1 MSPTSKIKDKRV
13 LYISYD
19 GLMEPLG
26 ESQVLSYLKGL
37 SNSYQIYLLSFEK
50 KQDLK
55 NLHKLKKFKSYCE
68 QNNILWIRLK
78 YHFKFKIISTS
89 YDVILGFLVS
99 FFLIIS
105 KKIKLIH
112 VRSTIAGLIAKC
124 LRYFFS
130 FNLIFDMRGFWSQ
143 EKADRSGWSRKG
155 ILFKFFNRLE
165 NNLIVV
171 SDSVI
176 TLTKNARDVIL
187 SENPVIPE
195 KKFTIIPTCTDLD
208 LFKKKKIRE
217 SNEEFILGHIGSV
230 HTAYDINPVL
240 QLYKGLFNKF
250 GHIRLLVINRDS
262 HEYLKTQIEKL
273 DISKENIEVVRAE
286 FLDIPNLIKKID
298 FGCFFANENLS
309 IKGSMP
315 TKLGEFLA
323 CGVPVICNPINLD
336 VSELIQK
343 NKVGIISDFN
353 SSLNLEALYAEML
366 QLSKSNDTRDNC
378 RNIAESYFSIESGIE
393 KYEKVYR
400 AFF

>member
-124 LRYFFS
+124 LRYFITFY
-130 FNLIFDMRGFWSQ
+130 GFLMTFY
-143 EKADRSGWSRKG
+143 G
-155 ILFKFFNRLE
+155 I
-165 NNLIVV
+165 
-171 SDSVI
+171 
-176 TLTKNARDVIL
+176 
-187 SENPVIPE
+187 
-195 KKFTIIPTCTDLD
+195 
-208 LFKKKKIRE
+208 
-217 SNEEFILGHIGSV
+217 
-230 HTAYDINPVL
+230 
-240 QLYKGLFNKF
+240 
-250 GHIRLLVINRDS
+250 
-262 HEYLKTQIEKL
+262 
-273 DISKENIEVVRAE
+273 
-286 FLDIPNLIKKID
+286 
-298 FGCFFANENLS
+298 
-309 IKGSMP
+309 
-315 TKLGEFLA
+315 
-323 CGVPVICNPINLD
+323 
-336 VSELIQK
+336 
-343 NKVGIISDFN
+343 
-353 SSLNLEALYAEML
+353 
-366 QLSKSNDTRDNC
+366 
-378 RNIAESYFSIESGIE
+378 
-393 KYEKVYR
+393 
-400 AFF
+400 